1 MPAEAG
7 PLLAELR
14 REAEGMIATRAAEAR
29 AEAARIRDA
38 AGAQRER
45 RRAAAVGEREQLLAQ
60 RREAARAAV
69 VQSTLHD
76 VLTAREAFVTRAFA
90 EAERQLDAL
99 AASPDLSARLA
110 PLVAQALA
118 FLDADDLRVRC
129 APPVRAAVQGALAA
143 AGCAGASI
151 EPDATVATGALLE
164 NAAGTVRVDATLAA
178 RLRRMRPTLAI
189 AAVRQLE
196 EATP

>member
-7 PLLAELR
+7 PLLAELQR
-14 REAEGMIATRAAEAR
+14 DAERMMATRAAEAR
-29 AEAARIRDA
+29 AEAARIRDSA
-38 AGAQRER
+38 AMQRER
-45 RRAAAVGEREQLLAQ
+45 RRAASVGEREQMLAQ

-99 AASPDLSARLA
+99 SASPDLADRLA

-118 FLDADDLRVRC
+118 FLDADDLRARC
-129 APPVRAAVQGALAA
+129 AAPARAAVQGALAS
-143 AGCAGASI
+143 AGCAGVPI
-151 EPDATVATGALLE
+151 ELDATVATGAVLE

-178 RLRRMRPTLAI
+178 RLRRLKPTLAI
-189 AAVRQLE
+189 DAVRQLE
-196 EATP
+196 GATP

>member
-14 REAEGMIATRAAEAR
+14 REAERMIATRAAEAR
-29 AEAARIRDA
+29 AEAARIRDTA
-38 AGAQRER
+38 AAQLER
-45 RRAAAVGEREQLLAQ
+45 RRAAAVGEREQVLAQ

-76 VLTAREAFVTRAFA
+76 VLTARETFVTRVFA

-99 AASPDLSARLA
+99 AASPDLAARLA
-110 PLVAQALA
+110 PLVAQALS

-129 APPVRAAVQGALAA
+129 AAPARAAVQAALVA
-143 AGCAGASI
+143 AGCTGTPI
-151 EPDATVATGALLE
+151 ESDATVATGAVLE
-164 NAAGTVRVDATLAA
+164 SAAGAVRVSATLAA

-189 AAVRQLE
+189 DAIRQLE
-196 EATP
+196 EAAP